1 LVLLAAGTDA
11 EQAQALAASGVLA
24 HVPALLADRPL
35 VRQVRARQA
44 FARWLVLRVF
54 YSVVLLSQ
62 HILLI

>member
-35 VRQVRARQA
+35 VRQVRADRLL
-44 FARWLVLRVF
+44 LVGWCYVF
-54 YSVVLLSQ
+54 FIQLFCCHSIYY
-62 HILLI
+62 